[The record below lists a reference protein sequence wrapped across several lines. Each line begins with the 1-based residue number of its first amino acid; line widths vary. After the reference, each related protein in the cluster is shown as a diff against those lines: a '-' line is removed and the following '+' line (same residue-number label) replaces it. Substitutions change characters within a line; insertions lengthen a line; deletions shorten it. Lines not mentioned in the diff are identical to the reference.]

1 VAEMLGLYLPEGLDY
16 DDLDE
21 LEPEAQPEP
30 PVTAV
35 TAQVDS
41 QDSQDAP
48 GQRNEQ
54 QRDEEVKRLQRWLKK
69 RPNRDPVGFA
79 SAILTEAERY
89 AIAAQLKA
97 TPESEAQGSETPAP
111 FRAESWEAY
120 P

>member
-1 VAEMLGLYLPEGLDY
+1 VSEMLGLYLPDGVEY
-16 DDLDE
+16 ADLDE
-21 LEPEAQPEP
+21 LEPEPPPAP
-30 PVTAV
+30 PVTQV
-35 TAQVDS
+35 TAQPNELGS
-41 QDSQDAP
+41 GP
-48 GQRNEQ
+48 NEQ

-97 TPESEAQGSETPAP
+97 APESEAQGSETPAP